1 MGQVRG
7 HPHDLTG
14 LNVQADAD
22 DELGIAVEPV
32 SAVKA
37 ATAVSAVKAVNRVSA
52 VKAVSRISRVSRHG
66 GTVEARHR

>member
-1 MGQVRG
+1 
-7 HPHDLTG
+7 LTG

-22 DELGIAVEPV
+22 DELGIAVKAV

-37 ATAVSAVKAVNRVSA
+37 TTAVSAVKPV
-52 VKAVSRISRVSRHG
+52 SRVSRHG